1 VLLGDGVARIGIGG
15 FLHETNTFAASRA
28 RFATFVEA
36 DAWPGLLVGEEMF
49 GAVSGV
55 NLAID
60 GFIRAARTSH
70 ELVPLLWASANPS
83 GPVTEDAFEAIAFM
97 LDRMIR
103 DAGPLD
109 ALFLDLHGAM
119 VSEHLEDGEG
129 ELLRR
134 LRQRVGAALPI
145 VVALDF
151 HANITPA
158 MFEHASGLL
167 AYRSYPHVDMA
178 QTGQRAW
185 ELMDRLLGG
194 RVLHKGYRQLPFLIP
209 MPWQSTLAEPMRSLV
224 ALGDSLASEQVFSA
238 EFVPG
243 FPLAD
248 IYHSGP
254 SVIAYGHDRMAVER
268 AVESLTEAVLAR
280 QADFGGRLYAPTD
293 AVAYAIEQGLRREA
307 GTIILADTQDNPGG
321 GGSGDTTDI
330 LHELLRQNA
339 QRVCVGVVCDA
350 GFAEAATYAGVGAV
364 IEIPLGAASGIGAPP
379 LQVPFE
385 VLALGTGRFT
395 GTGPFYLGCHM
406 DLGPMARVRC
416 GGPLG
421 IEVVVSSRKQQAA
434 DRAMFRHLG
443 ADPADY
449 RILVLKSSVHFRAD
463 FGELADEILV
473 VAAPGANAA
482 DLRQLRYEKLRPG
495 VTLL

>member
-1 VLLGDGVARIGIGG
+1 VARIGIAG

-28 RFATFVEA
+28 SFATFVEA
-36 DAWPGLLVGEEMF
+36 DAWPGLLVGEEIF
-49 GAVSGV
+49 DAVSGV

-60 GFIRAARTSH
+60 GFIRAARESH
-70 ELVPLLWASANPS
+70 QLVPLLWASANPS
-83 GPVTEDAFEAIAFM
+83 GPVTQDAFEAIAFM

-134 LRQRVGAALPI
+134 LRQRVGAEMPI
-145 VVALDF
+145 VAALDF

-158 MFEHASGLL
+158 MIEYASGLL

-178 QTGQRAW
+178 QTGQRAQV
-185 ELMDRLLGG
+185 LLEHLLNGA
-194 RVLHKGYRQLPFLIP
+194 VLHKGYRQLPFLIP
-209 MPWQSTLAEPMRSLV
+209 MPWQSTLTEPMRGLM
-224 ALGDSLASEQVFSA
+224 ALGESLAWNPVFAA

-248 IYHSGP
+248 IHDSGP
-254 SVIAYGHDRMAVER
+254 SVIAYGSDRTAVEA
-268 AVESLTEAVLAR
+268 AVESLTQAVLAR
-280 QADFGGRLYAPTD
+280 QADFGGRLHAPAE
-293 AVAYAIEQGLRREA
+293 AVAHALERGRRMGR

-321 GGSGDTTDI
+321 GGGGDTTDI
-330 LHELLRQNA
+330 LHELLRQEA
-339 QRVCVGVVCDA
+339 QRVCAGVLCDA
-350 GFAEAATYAGVGAV
+350 RFAEAATNAGIGAT
-364 IEIPLGAASGIGAPP
+364 INIPLGGAAGLGARP
-379 LQVPFE
+379 LEGPFE

-395 GTGPFYLGCHM
+395 GTGPFYLGCQM

-416 GGPLG
+416 RGTFG
-421 IEVVVSSRKQQAA
+421 IEIVVSSRKQQAA
-434 DRAMFRHLG
+434 DQAMFRHVG
-443 ADPADY
+443 ASPADY

-463 FGELADEILV
+463 FAALADEILV
-473 VAAPGANAA
+473 VAAPGINVA
-482 DLRQLRYEKLRPG
+482 DLHQLRYEKLRPG

>member
-1 VLLGDGVARIGIGG
+1 VARIGIAG

-60 GFIRAARTSH
+60 GFIQAAQSSH
-70 ELVPLLWASANPS
+70 QLVPLLWASANPS

-97 LDRMIR
+97 LDRTIR
-103 DAGPLD
+103 DSGPLD

-134 LRQRVGAALPI
+134 LRHRVGVTMPI

-158 MFEHASGLL
+158 MFEHASALL
-167 AYRSYPHVDMA
+167 TYRSYPHVDMA
-178 QTGQRAW
+178 QTGQRAQV
-185 ELMDRLLGG
+185 LLDRLLGG

-209 MPWQSTLAEPMRSLV
+209 MPWQSTLTEPMRGLV
-224 ALGDSLASEQVFSA
+224 ALGESLASEQVFAA

-268 AVESLTEAVLAR
+268 AVESLAQAALARHGEFGGHLHSPSEAVAH
-280 QADFGGRLYAPTD
+280 
-293 AVAYAIEQGLRREA
+293 AIEQGLRTGG
-307 GTIILADTQDNPGG
+307 GTIILSDTQDNPGG

-330 LHELLRQNA
+330 LHELLRQKA
-339 QRVCVGVVCDA
+339 QRVCVGVLCDA
-350 GFAEAATYAGVGAV
+350 GFVEAAARAGLGAV
-364 IEIPLGAASGIGAPP
+364 INVPLGAVSGTGSPP
-379 LQVPFE
+379 LLAPFE

-406 DLGPMARVRC
+406 DLGAMARVRC

-421 IEVVVSSRKQQAA
+421 VEIVVSSRKQQAA
-434 DRAMFRHLG
+434 DRAMFRHVG

-463 FGELADEILV
+463 FAALADEILV
-473 VAAPGANAA
+473 VAAPGANVA

-495 VTLL
+495 VKLL

>member
-1 VLLGDGVARIGIGG
+1 MARIGIAG

-36 DAWPGLLVGEEMF
+36 DAWPGLLVGEEIF

-60 GFIRAARTSH
+60 GFIQAAQASH
-70 ELVPLLWASANPS
+70 QLVPLLWASANPS

-134 LRQRVGAALPI
+134 LRHRVGATLPI

-158 MFEHASGLL
+158 MFDHASGLL
-167 AYRSYPHVDMA
+167 TYRSYPHVDMA
-178 QTGQRAW
+178 QTGQRAQV
-185 ELMDRLLGG
+185 LLDRLLDGS
-194 RVLHKGYRQLPFLIP
+194 VLHKGYRQLPFLIP
-209 MPWQSTLAEPMRSLV
+209 MPWQSTLTEPMLGLV
-224 ALGDSLASEQVFSA
+224 ALGESLASEPVIAA
-238 EFVPG
+238 ELVPG

-268 AVESLTEAVLAR
+268 AVESLTQAALTR
-280 QADFGGRLYAPTD
+280 QADFGGRLYAPAD
-293 AVAYAIEQGLRREA
+293 AVVHAIEQGLRTRG

-339 QRVCVGVVCDA
+339 QRVCAGVLCDA
-350 GFAEAATYAGVGAV
+350 GFVEAATHAGVGAV
-364 IEIPLGAASGIGAPP
+364 IDVPLGGASGTGAPP
-379 LQVPFE
+379 LRGPFA
-385 VLALGTGRFT
+385 VLALETGRFS
-395 GTGPFYLGCHM
+395 GTGPVYLGCHM
-406 DLGPMARVRC
+406 DLGAMARVRC

-421 IEVVVSSRKQQAA
+421 VEIVVSSRKQQAA
-434 DRAMFRHLG
+434 DRAMFRHVG
-443 ADPADY
+443 ANPADY
-449 RILVLKSSVHFRAD
+449 RILVVKSSVHFRAD
-463 FGELADEILV
+463 FAGLADEILV
-473 VAAPGANAA
+473 VAAPGVNVA

-495 VTLL
+495 VKLL

>member
-1 VLLGDGVARIGIGG
+1 VARIGIAG

-36 DAWPGLLVGEEMF
+36 DAWPGLLVGEEIF
-49 GAVSGV
+49 SAVSGV
-55 NLAID
+55 NLAIE
-60 GFIRAARTSH
+60 GFIQAAQSAH
-70 ELVPLLWASANPS
+70 QLVPLLWASANPS

-134 LRQRVGAALPI
+134 LRQRVGATLPI

-158 MFEHASGLL
+158 MVEHASGLL
-167 AYRSYPHVDMA
+167 TYRSYPHVDMA
-178 QTGQRAW
+178 QTGQRAQV
-185 ELMDRLLGG
+185 LLDRLLGG

-209 MPWQSTLAEPMRSLV
+209 MPWQSTLSEPMRGLV
-224 ALGDSLASEQVFSA
+224 ALGDSLASEQVFAA

-268 AVESLTEAVLAR
+268 AVEFLAQAARAR
-280 QADFGGRLYAPTD
+280 QDEFGGHLYAPTE
-293 AVAYAIEQGLRREA
+293 AVAYAIERELRTGS
-307 GTIILADTQDNPGG
+307 GTVILADTQDNPGG

-330 LHELLRQNA
+330 LHELLRQKA
-339 QRVCVGVVCDA
+339 QRVCAGVLCDA
-350 GFAEAATYAGVGAV
+350 GFVEAAMHAGVGAV
-364 IEIPLGAASGIGAPP
+364 IDVQLGAASGIGAPP
-379 LQVPFE
+379 LQAPFE
-385 VLALGTGRFT
+385 VLALGSGRFT

-406 DLGPMARVRC
+406 DLGPMVRVRC
-416 GGPLG
+416 GGAPG
-421 IEVVVSSRKQQAA
+421 VEIVVSSRKQQAA

-463 FGELADEILV
+463 FAALADDILV
-473 VAAPGANAA
+473 VAAPGVNVA
-482 DLRQLRYEKLRPG
+482 DLRQLRYEKLRHG
-495 VTLL
+495 VKPL

>member
-1 VLLGDGVARIGIGG
+1 MAKIGIAG

-36 DAWPGLLVGEEMF
+36 DAWPGLLVGEEIF

-60 GFIRAARTSH
+60 GFIRAAQSSH
-70 ELVPLLWASANPS
+70 QLVPLLWASANPS
-83 GPVTEDAFEAIAFM
+83 GLVTEDAFEAIAFM

-134 LRQRVGAALPI
+134 LRHRVGAAMPI

-178 QTGQRAW
+178 QTGQRAKV
-185 ELMDRLLGG
+185 LLDRLLAG
-194 RVLHKGYRQLPFLIP
+194 RVLHKGFRQLPFLIP
-209 MPWQSTLAEPMRSLV
+209 MPWQSTLTEPMRGLM
-224 ALGDSLASEQVFSA
+224 ALGESLASEQVFAA

-254 SVIAYGHDRMAVER
+254 SVIAYGYDRMAVER
-268 AVESLTEAVLAR
+268 AVDSLTEAAR
-280 QADFGGRLYAPTD
+280 TCRADFGGHLYAPTE
-293 AVAYAIEQGLRREA
+293 AVAYAIERGARKA
-307 GTIILADTQDNPGG
+307 SGTVILADTQDNPGG
-321 GGSGDTTDI
+321 GGSGDTTDL
-330 LHELLRQNA
+330 LHELLRQDA
-339 QRVCVGVVCDA
+339 QRVCAGVLCDA
-350 GFAEAATYAGVGAV
+350 GFVEAARLAGIGAV
-364 IEIPLGAASGIGAPP
+364 IDVPLGGASGTGAAP
-379 LQVPFE
+379 LQASFE
-385 VLALGTGRFT
+385 VLALESGRFT
-395 GTGPFYLGCHM
+395 GTGPFYLGCQM

-416 GGPLG
+416 GGPRG
-421 IEVVVSSRKQQAA
+421 MEIVVSSRKQQAA
-434 DRAMFRHLG
+434 DQAMFRHVG

-463 FGELADEILV
+463 FAALADEILV
-473 VAAPGANAA
+473 VAAPGVNVA
-482 DLRQLRYEKLRPG
+482 DLHQLRYEKLRPG
-495 VTLL
+495 VKLL

>member
-1 VLLGDGVARIGIGG
+1 VARIGIAG

-60 GFIRAARTSH
+60 GFIQAAQSSH
-70 ELVPLLWASANPS
+70 QLVPLLWASANPS

-97 LDRMIR
+97 LDRTIR
-103 DAGPLD
+103 DSGPLD

-134 LRQRVGAALPI
+134 LRHRVGVTMPI

-158 MFEHASGLL
+158 MFEHASALL
-167 AYRSYPHVDMA
+167 TYRSYPHVDMA
-178 QTGQRAW
+178 KTGQRAQV
-185 ELMDRLLGG
+185 LLDRLLGG

-209 MPWQSTLAEPMRSLV
+209 MPWQSTLTEPMRGLV
-224 ALGDSLASEQVFSA
+224 VLGESLASEQVFAA

-268 AVESLTEAVLAR
+268 AVESLAQAALARHGEFGGHLHSPSEAVAH
-280 QADFGGRLYAPTD
+280 
-293 AVAYAIEQGLRREA
+293 AIEQGLRTGG
-307 GTIILADTQDNPGG
+307 GTIILSDTQDNPGG

-330 LHELLRQNA
+330 LHELLRQKA
-339 QRVCVGVVCDA
+339 QRVCVGVLCDA
-350 GFAEAATYAGVGAV
+350 GFVEAAARAGLGAV
-364 IEIPLGAASGIGAPP
+364 INVPLGAVSGTGSPP
-379 LQVPFE
+379 LLAPFE

-406 DLGPMARVRC
+406 DLGAMARVRC

-421 IEVVVSSRKQQAA
+421 VEIVVSSRKQQAA
-434 DRAMFRHLG
+434 DRAMFRHVG

-463 FGELADEILV
+463 FAALADEILV
-473 VAAPGANAA
+473 VAAPGANVA

-495 VTLL
+495 VKLL

>member
-1 VLLGDGVARIGIGG
+1 VARIGIAG

-60 GFIRAARTSH
+60 GFIQAAQSSH
-70 ELVPLLWASANPS
+70 QLVPLLWASANPS

-97 LDRMIR
+97 LDRTIR
-103 DAGPLD
+103 DSGPLD

-134 LRQRVGAALPI
+134 LRHRVGVTMPI

-158 MFEHASGLL
+158 MFEHASALL
-167 AYRSYPHVDMA
+167 TYRSYPHVDMA
-178 QTGQRAW
+178 QTGQRAQV
-185 ELMDRLLGG
+185 LLDRLLGG

-209 MPWQSTLAEPMRSLV
+209 MPWQSTLTEPMRGLV
-224 ALGDSLASEQVFSA
+224 ALGESLASEQVFAA

-268 AVESLTEAVLAR
+268 AVESLAQAALAR
-280 QADFGGRLYAPTD
+280 QADFGGHLCEPTE
-293 AVAYAIEQGLRREA
+293 AVTHVLEQQLRTGG
-307 GTIILADTQDNPGG
+307 GTVILADTQDNPGG

-330 LHELLRQNA
+330 LHELLRQKA
-339 QRVCVGVVCDA
+339 QRVCAGVLCDA
-350 GFAEAATYAGVGAV
+350 GFVEAAMHAGVGAV
-364 IEIPLGAASGIGAPP
+364 IDVPLGGASKIGAPP
-379 LQVPFE
+379 LQAPFE

-395 GTGPFYLGCHM
+395 GTGPVYLGCQM
-406 DLGPMARVRC
+406 DLGAMARVRC

-421 IEVVVSSRKQQAA
+421 VEIVVSSRKQQAA

-443 ADPADY
+443 ADPAEY

-463 FGELADEILV
+463 FAALADEILV
-473 VAAPGANAA
+473 VAAPGVNVA
-482 DLRQLRYEKLRPG
+482 DLHQLRYEKLRPG
-495 VTLL
+495 VKLL

>member
-1 VLLGDGVARIGIGG
+1 MLLGNGVARIGIGG

-49 GAVSGV
+49 GAVAGV

-60 GFIRAARTSH
+60 GFIQAAQTSH

-83 GPVTEDAFEAIAFM
+83 GPVTEDAFEAIVFM
-97 LDRMIR
+97 LERMIR

-158 MFEHASGLL
+158 MFEHASALL

-178 QTGQRAW
+178 QTGQRAQV
-185 ELMDRLLGG
+185 LMDRLLAGS
-194 RVLHKGYRQLPFLIP
+194 VLHKGYRQLPFLIP
-209 MPWQSTLAEPMRSLV
+209 MPWQSTLAEPMRGLI

-254 SVIAYGHDRMAVER
+254 SVIAYGHDRMEVER
-268 AVESLTEAVLAR
+268 AVESLTQAALAS

-293 AVAYAIEQGLRREA
+293 AVAYAVEQALRTQA
-307 GTIILADTQDNPGG
+307 ATVILADTQDNPGG

-350 GFAEAATYAGVGAV
+350 GFVEAATYAGVGAV
-364 IEIPLGAASGIGAPP
+364 IDAPLGAASGVGAPP

-421 IEVVVSSRKQQAA
+421 VEIVVSSRKQQAA

-443 ADPADY
+443 ADPGEY
-449 RILVLKSSVHFRAD
+449 RTLVLKSSVHFRAD
-463 FGELADEILV
+463 FAELADQILV

-482 DLRQLRYEKLRPG
+482 DLRQLRYGKLRPG

>member
-1 VLLGDGVARIGIGG
+1 MARIGIAG

-28 RFATFVEA
+28 SFATFVEA
-36 DAWPGLLVGEEMF
+36 DAWPGLLVGEEIF

-60 GFIRAARTSH
+60 GFIQAARPAH

-83 GPVTEDAFEAIAFM
+83 GPVTQDAFEAIAFM

-109 ALFLDLHGAM
+109 ALLLDLHGAM

-134 LRQRVGAALPI
+134 LRHRVGATMPI
-145 VVALDF
+145 VAALDF

-158 MFEHASGLL
+158 MVEHASGLL
-167 AYRSYPHVDMA
+167 TYRSYPHIDMMR
-178 QTGQRAW
+178 TGQRA
-185 ELMDRLLGG
+185 LALLDKLLAGAT
-194 RVLHKGYRQLPFLIP
+194 LYKGYRQVPFLIP
-209 MPWQSTLAEPMRSLV
+209 MPWQSTLTEPMRGLV
-224 ALGDSLASEQVFSA
+224 AFGESLASEQVFAA

-248 IYHSGP
+248 IHHSGP
-254 SVIAYGHDRMAVER
+254 SVIAYGCDPIAVEA
-268 AVESLTEAVLAR
+268 AVDALTQAVLAR
-280 QADFGGRLYAPTD
+280 QTDFGGRLHAPAD
-293 AVAYAIEQGLRREA
+293 AVAHALEQALRPGGGRV
-307 GTIILADTQDNPGG
+307 ILADTQDNPGG
-321 GGSGDTTDI
+321 GGGGGTTDI
-330 LHELLRQNA
+330 LHELLRQKA
-339 QRVCVGVVCDA
+339 QRVCAGVLCDA
-350 GFAEAATYAGVGAV
+350 DFVEAAARAGIGAV
-364 IEIPLGAASGIGAPP
+364 IHAPLGGVGGMGAGP

-395 GTGPFYLGCHM
+395 GTGPFYLGCQM

-421 IEVVVSSRKQQAA
+421 VEIVVSSRKQQAA
-434 DRAMFRHLG
+434 DQAMFRHVG
-443 ADPADY
+443 ANPADY

-463 FGELADEILV
+463 FAALANEILV
-473 VAAPGANAA
+473 VAAPGINVA
-482 DLRQLRYEKLRPG
+482 DLHQLRYEKLRPG
-495 VTLL
+495 VKLL

>member
-1 VLLGDGVARIGIGG
+1 VARIGIAG

-36 DAWPGLLVGEEMF
+36 DAWPGLLVGEEIF
-49 GAVSGV
+49 SAVSGV
-55 NLAID
+55 NLAIE
-60 GFIRAARTSH
+60 GFIQAAQSSH
-70 ELVPLLWASANPS
+70 QLVPLLWASANPS
-83 GPVTEDAFEAIAFM
+83 GSVTEDAFEAIAFM

-134 LRQRVGAALPI
+134 LRQRVGATLPI

-158 MFEHASGLL
+158 MVEHASGLL
-167 AYRSYPHVDMA
+167 TYRSYPHVDMA
-178 QTGQRAW
+178 QTGQRAQV
-185 ELMDRLLGG
+185 LLDRLLGG

-209 MPWQSTLAEPMRSLV
+209 MPWQSTLSEPMHGLV
-224 ALGDSLASEQVFSA
+224 ALGDSLASEQVFAA

-268 AVESLTEAVLAR
+268 AVEFLAQAARAR
-280 QADFGGRLYAPTD
+280 QDEFGGHLYAPTE
-293 AVAYAIEQGLRREA
+293 AVAYAIERELRTGS
-307 GTIILADTQDNPGG
+307 GTVILADTQDNPGG

-330 LHELLRQNA
+330 LHELLRQKA
-339 QRVCVGVVCDA
+339 QRVCAGVLCDA
-350 GFAEAATYAGVGAV
+350 GFVEAAMHAGVGAV
-364 IEIPLGAASGIGAPP
+364 IDVQLGAASGIGAPP
-379 LQVPFE
+379 LQAPFE
-385 VLALGTGRFT
+385 VLALGSGRFT

-406 DLGPMARVRC
+406 DLGPMVRVRC
-416 GGPLG
+416 GGAPG
-421 IEVVVSSRKQQAA
+421 VEIVVSSRKQQAA

-463 FGELADEILV
+463 FAALADDILV
-473 VAAPGANAA
+473 VAAPGVNVA
-482 DLRQLRYEKLRPG
+482 DLQQLRYENLRPG
-495 VTLL
+495 VKPL